1 MIGTQQRV
9 QTYIIAPRG
18 DDFDTLPFV
27 ERPLRAGDI
36 VEHPLME
43 HRYQLLRIVAADR
56 ERTGVFHRVR
66 ANGAIDRR
74 CKPFEDTLLG
84 YARP

>member
-9 QTYIIAPRG
+9 QTHIIAPRR

-36 VEHPLME
+36 VEHPLLE
-43 HRYQLLRIVAADR
+43 HHYQLLRIETTGS